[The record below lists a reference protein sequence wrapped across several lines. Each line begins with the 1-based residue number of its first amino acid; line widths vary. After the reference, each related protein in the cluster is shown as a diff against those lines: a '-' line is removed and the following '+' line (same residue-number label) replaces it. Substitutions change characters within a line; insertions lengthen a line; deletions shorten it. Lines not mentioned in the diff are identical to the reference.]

1 MISNAGTV
9 VEGAAPERPVTV
21 YTRAGCSACRAVK
34 EFLSGKGVAFTE
46 KDIAADPIAADEL
59 ATLTQGAAT
68 APVTVIGDTVVLG
81 FDRPMLTRELG
92 LN

>member
-1 MISNAGTV
+1 MISNMGSA
-9 VEGAAPERPVTV
+9 VEGAAPERSVIV

-34 EFLSGKGVAFTE
+34 EFLSGKGVPFKE
-46 KDIAADPIAADEL
+46 KDIAEDPIAADEL

-68 APVTVIGDTVVLG
+68 APVTVIGETVVLG
-81 FDRPMLTRELG
+81 FDRAVLTRELG